1 MLKFFTLLSII
12 LWTRY
17 EWQRG
22 RVLCSDSLE
31 KGTLLQKNGFPKLV
45 LITSKACS
53 HYCPLWNCWRLWR
66 EFCRWMPGFSTC
78 HSSIIILLLFFL
90 QVFLLMAFIFGQLY
104 SNFYSPPHLPFFFA
118 TTLIGLFLVVV
129 FYLFFLF
136 SVDKV
141 YDTYNWLLLV
151 SAIQCGYYTMAHNL
165 GLG

>member
-1 MLKFFTLLSII
+1 MNSVDGCPVL
-12 LWTRY
+12 
-17 EWQRG
+17 
-22 RVLCSDSLE
+22 VLCL
-31 KGTLLQKNGFPKLV
+31 
-45 LITSKACS
+45 
-53 HYCPLWNCWRLWR
+53 
-66 EFCRWMPGFSTC
+66 
-78 HSSIIILLLFFL
+78 SSIIILLRFL

-118 TTLIGLFLVVV
+118 TTLTGLFLVVV

-151 SAIQCGYYTMAHNL
+151 SATQCGYYTMAHNL